1 MRSTS
6 GLRAGHSSTKAGGPA
21 HLTLLPVGFAEPR
34 QSPAA
39 LVVSYTAL
47 SPLPRSLEAVCSLWH
62 CPAGHPGWALPTTVP
77 CGVRTFLDACA
88 PRSPGRLV
96 RRSGYAAPTIDPV
109 SVLPS
114 TRCQEARDG
123 NHVGCSENDDRLRGR
138 RVGHRDRDPHRGCR
152 VPQATQIRMHGRPSR
167 LRMPANGFAKGSSRG
182 AHNVPRLA
190 E

>member
-1 MRSTS
+1 MNELHFFTAISLLRGSATLRLGTRPVCDLFWHALGIHFLFPRRDGTSRPVSRILFLATSRWRFGDHPSASAVASTLMRSTS

-114 TRCQEARDG
+114 T
-123 NHVGCSENDDRLRGR
+123 
-138 RVGHRDRDPHRGCR
+138 
-152 VPQATQIRMHGRPSR
+152 
-167 LRMPANGFAKGSSRG
+167 
-182 AHNVPRLA
+182 
-190 E
+190 